1 MIGAL
6 IYLQVQSI
14 KNRLRMR
21 LRRLKKPKYL
31 AGAAVGGAY
40 FYFFFFRNLFVGR
53 RSAAAAD
60 SASPETLLLLEL
72 VGALALFLM
81 VLSAWIFPHERAAL
95 LFSEAEIAFLFPAPV
110 TRRTLIHFKL
120 LRSQIAIL
128 VTTFLLTLV
137 SGRFGQGGKA
147 WIHAAGWWLILST
160 LNLHTLAASFARTRL
175 LELGVSN
182 WRRRIVVLSV
192 VALFVAAVLCWV
204 KSAVPAP
211 EASDFADLE
220 ALKYYLRHAL
230 ESGPALYVLIPFRL
244 VARPYL
250 AADASAFLAAFIP
263 AAVLMLLHYW
273 WVVRADVAFEEASVE
288 LSRKFAERIAA
299 VRAGGAWHL
308 AAEPKKR
315 KSPPFTLRPTGAC
328 AVAFLWKN
336 LISAGHAFTL
346 RTWIFLASF
355 AVCAGLPLGLSS
367 SRKGWLL
374 PALGI
379 LTVILTGYSL
389 FLGPAILRQ
398 DLRQDLANADILK
411 MYPLR
416 GWQVVLGELLAPAA
430 ILTGVQWCLV
440 LLAAATFSRF
450 PEGNDIPL
458 STRLSLGAAL
468 AMIAPMLNLV
478 SLVIPNASALL
489 FPAWMQSGRQHVG
502 GIEVMGQRLIFML
515 GSVLVFGF
523 ALLPAA
529 VLFGLVF
536 FFAKIFLGV
545 GVMVAVPFGAAVA
558 ATVLAAEAA
567 LAIGW
572 MGRLFEKFDLS
583 AESTG

>member
-6 IYLQVQSI
+6 IYLQMQSI

-31 AGAAVGGAY
+31 AGAAVGAAY
-40 FYFFFFRNLFVGR
+40 FYLFFFRNLFVGG
-53 RSAAAAD
+53 RSAAAAAD
-60 SASPETLLLLEL
+60 TASPETLLLFEL

-128 VTTFLLTLV
+128 FTTLFLTLL
-137 SGRFGQGGKA
+137 SGRWGQGGKA

-160 LNLHTLAASFARTRL
+160 LSLHTLAASFARTRL

-182 WRRRIVVLSV
+182 WRRRVVVLSA
-192 VALFVAAVLCWV
+192 VALLAAAVLRWV

-211 EASDFADLE
+211 DASDFLDME
-220 ALKYYLRHAL
+220 ALKYYLRNAL
-230 ESGPALYVLIPFRL
+230 ESGPALYALIPFRL
-244 VARPYL
+244 VVRPYL
-250 AADASAFLAAFIP
+250 APDALAFLVACIP
-263 AAVLMLLHYW
+263 AAGLMLLHYG
-273 WVVRADVAFEEASVE
+273 WVIRADVAFEEASVE

-299 VRAGGAWHL
+299 VRAGGGWHS
-308 AAEPKKR
+308 ADKPKKR
-315 KSPPFTLRPTGAC
+315 KAPPFVLRPAGVS

-346 RTWIFLASF
+346 RTWILLALF
-355 AVCAGLPLGLSS
+355 AVCAGVPIGLSS
-367 SRKGWLL
+367 SSNSWLL
-374 PALGI
+374 PAVGI
-379 LTVILTGYSL
+379 LTVILTAYSL

-502 GIEVMGQRLIFML
+502 GIEAMGQRLIFML

-536 FFAKIFLGV
+536 FFVKIFL

-567 LAIGW
+567 LAIWW
-572 MGRLFEKFDLS
+572 MGRLFERFDLS
-583 AESTG
+583 AESAG

>member
-6 IYLQVQSI
+6 LYLQTQSI

-31 AGAAVGGAY
+31 AGAAVGAAY

-53 RSAAAAD
+53 RSAAAAAD
-60 SASPETLLLLEL
+60 TASPETLLLFEL
-72 VGALALFLM
+72 AGALALFLM

-110 TRRTLIHFKL
+110 TRTTLIHFKL

-128 VTTFLLTLV
+128 FTTFFLTLV
-137 SGRFGQGGKA
+137 SGRVGQGGKA
-147 WIHAAGWWLILST
+147 WIHAAGWWLALST
-160 LNLHTLAASFARTRL
+160 LSLHTLAASFARTRL

-182 WRRRIVVLSV
+182 WRRRIVVLSA
-192 VALFVAAVLCWV
+192 VALLVGAVLFWF
-204 KSAVPAP
+204 KSSVPGP
-211 EASDFADLE
+211 GGSDFADLE
-220 ALKYYLRHAL
+220 ALKYYLRHAV
-230 ESGPALYVLIPFRL
+230 ESGPALYALIPFRL
-244 VARPYL
+244 VVRPYL
-250 AADASAFLAAFIP
+250 APDAVAFVVAAIP
-263 AAVLMLLHYW
+263 AVVLLLLHYW
-273 WVVRADVAFEEASVE
+273 WVVRSDVAFEDASVE

-299 VRAGGAWHL
+299 VRAGGAWHS
-308 AAEPKKR
+308 AARPKKR
-315 KSPPFTLRPTGAC
+315 KSPPFVLQPTGA
-328 AVAFLWKN
+328 APVAFLWKN
-336 LISAGHAFTL
+336 LISAGQAFSL
-346 RTWIFLASF
+346 RTWIFLALF
-355 AVCAGLPLGLSS
+355 AGCAGIPIGLSS
-367 SRKGWLL
+367 STNGWLL
-374 PALGI
+374 PTVGI
-379 LTVILTGYSL
+379 LTVIFTGYSL

-398 DLRQDLANADILK
+398 DLRQDLANADMLK
-411 MYPLR
+411 TYPMR

-440 LLAAATFSRF
+440 LLAMATFSRF
-450 PEGNDIPL
+450 PDENPISV
-458 STRLSLGAAL
+458 STRLSLGAAV
-468 AMIAPMLNLV
+468 AIVVPMLNLV

-489 FPAWMQSGRQHVG
+489 FPAWMQTGRQHVG

-523 ALLPAA
+523 ALVPAA

-536 FFAKIFLGV
+536 FFVKFFLGV
-545 GVMVAVPFGAAVA
+545 IVAVPFSAAVA

-567 LAIGW
+567 LAIW
-572 MGRLFEKFDLS
+572 WLGRLFEKFDLS